1 MLEPN
6 KLRALPNRSDHNCFG
21 CSASNTSGLQM
32 KFYTDEASVFSWLT
46 LPAHLSGW
54 SNLVHGGV
62 ISTILDE
69 IMSWTAICMLNKF
82 ILTKSMTVDFMRPV
96 FIGQELRAE
105 GRIAEVRGE
114 REALVSGALYN
125 GQNKLCA
132 KATGKFAVFNP
143 EDVSKLGLLG
153 EQAIRDFQEL
163 LGKR

>member
-1 MLEPN
+1 MLERN
-6 KLRALPNRSDHNCFG
+6 KLRALPNRPDHNCFG
-21 CSASNTSGLQM
+21 CSATNASGLQM
-32 KFYTDEASVFSWLT
+32 KFYTDETSVFSWLT
-46 LPAHLSGW
+46 LPGHLSGW

-82 ILTKSMTVDFMRPV
+82 ILTKSMTVDFMKPV

-105 GRIAEVRGE
+105 GRIAEVRSE
-114 REALVSGALYN
+114 REALVGGFLYS

-132 KATGKFAVFNP
+132 KARGTFAVFNP

-153 EQAIRDFQEL
+153 EQAIRDFEEL

>member
-1 MLEPN
+1 
-6 KLRALPNRSDHNCFG
+6 
-21 CSASNTSGLQM
+21 
-32 KFYTDEASVFSWLT
+32 
-46 LPAHLSGW
+46 
-54 SNLVHGGV
+54 
-62 ISTILDE
+62 
-69 IMSWTAICMLNKF
+69 
-82 ILTKSMTVDFMRPV
+82 MTVDFMKPV

-105 GRIAEVRGE
+105 GRIAELRSE

-132 KATGKFAVFNP
+132 KAAGTFAVFNP